1 MDNDYY
7 ASDSDQSDEDYCP
20 LKETAEV
27 LSEEESGDESAPGSG
42 DEGDARAKQKK
53 KQVSK
58 QKKKRPEA
66 PASRKRRAD
75 DATTTDN
82 SAAKAGE
89 TPTVDASGKS
99 DDEDKSHAD
108 ALWASFLG
116 DTEPKAKPILQPV
129 VKKQI
134 VTETVEFAGEKI
146 EIRKEVPVK
155 SDSDLFAISSS
166 RPDPFISQPVSA
178 NASAPLGLGAANG
191 QKRSFVGTGK
201 AGGLSSVLGQLGKKT
216 KISVLEKSAL
226 DWKSFKSAEGI
237 DEQLQTHNKGKDG
250 YLERQDFLQ
259 RTDLRQF
266 EIEKD
271 LRQLKRSNR

>member
-1 MDNDYY
+1 MDTEDY

-42 DEGDARAKQKK
+42 DEGDAHAKQKK
-53 KQVSK
+53 KRVSK
-58 QKKKRPEA
+58 QKKKQPETT
-66 PASRKRRAD
+66 ASRKRRAGAD
-75 DATTTDN
+75 TTTDD

-89 TPTVDASGKS
+89 TPAVDEKEKS

-116 DTEPKAKPILQPV
+116 DTEPKTKAISQPV

-155 SDSDLFAISSS
+155 TGSDLFAISSS
-166 RPDPFISQPVSA
+166 RPDPVISKPVPA
-178 NASAPLGLGAANG
+178 NASVPLGLGATNG
-191 QKRSFVGTGK
+191 QKRSFGGAAK